1 MSHHCCLH
9 RHVSLVLMVPLL
21 FEHGGQLVVSVV
33 VQLVLGTA
41 NCSNKGR
48 RARSLVATIWSQPR
62 EGWENEQDLG
72 LRSRA
77 RSRDVQVQ
85 GEGDVSCYVTRA
97 VFRSRCSL
105 ALVSVGEMAHLGEKN
120 TGIWDSQIWDPRYLV
135 PLFLVNFPIEAFKFN
150 R

>member
-85 GEGDVSCYVTRA
+85 GEGDVTCYVTC
-97 VFRSRCSL
+97 CSVRRF
-105 ALVSVGEMAHLGEKN
+105 ARWSF
-120 TGIWDSQIWDPRYLV
+120 TS
-135 PLFLVNFPIEAFKFN
+135 
-150 R
+150 

>member
-1 MSHHCCLH
+1 
-9 RHVSLVLMVPLL
+9 MVPLL

-97 VFRSRCSL
+97 VPFDVVVVARWLAGAAL
-105 ALVSVGEMAHLGEKN
+105 ALPLARWSFP
-120 TGIWDSQIWDPRYLV
+120 DPHA
-135 PLFLVNFPIEAFKFN
+135 PL
-150 R
+150 

>member
-1 MSHHCCLH
+1 
-9 RHVSLVLMVPLL
+9 MVPLL

-72 LRSRA
+72 VRSRA

-97 VFRSRCSL
+97 VFRSRCSPRWRGL
-105 ALVSVGEMAHLGEKN
+105 RPRHAPPYKN
-120 TGIWDSQIWDPRYLV
+120 AS
-135 PLFLVNFPIEAFKFN
+135 
-150 R
+150 

>member
-85 GEGDVSCYVTRA
+85 GEGDVSCYVTRHA
-97 VFRSRCSL
+97 CCSVRRCFNLFCSL
-105 ALVSVGEMAHLGEKN
+105 ARGWSAGPSSCPAHAPPLIKMHQCN
-120 TGIWDSQIWDPRYLV
+120 AL
-135 PLFLVNFPIEAFKFN
+135 PLFSY
-150 R
+150 